1 MDKKTYIGVDL
12 GGTKLL
18 IGEMDGDGNIL
29 RTKKYPSGRL
39 SQREA
44 LELIVNSLE
53 DFLGD
58 GPVTARAIGIGMV
71 GRIDSRKGLWHEIS
85 PDRKESLPIAQI
97 ISERFGVPCF
107 VDNDVRSATRAEL
120 RFGRGRDSRD
130 LIYLNIGT
138 GIAAGF
144 VSDGRIIRGGH
155 FNAGE
160 VGHTASGI
168 DLKVPCECGR
178 NDCVEP
184 VASGM
189 GIDQCARLLAK
200 DYPDTALALPEE
212 GRVSARE
219 VFDLSGSDPLCAY
232 LTENGAQAI
241 ANLIMNLV
249 RFNDPD
255 TIVLGGGVV
264 ADGFLFGKIKEKLNP
279 YTIRFVTGG
288 VVLTGL
294 DPNLI
299 GLLGAGCNA
308 INGMEETE

>member
-1 MDKKTYIGVDL
+1 MEKKTYIGVDL

-18 IGEMDGDGNIL
+18 IGEMDDGGNIL

-39 SQREA
+39 NQNEA
-44 LELIVNSLE
+44 LELIQRSLD
-53 DFLGD
+53 DFLESR
-58 GPVTARAIGIGMV
+58 PITAQAIGVGMV
-71 GRIDSRKGLWHEIS
+71 GRIDSRRGVWHEIS
-85 PDRKESLPIAQI
+85 PDRKERVEIGRILSQ
-97 ISERFGVPCF
+97 RYGVPCF
-107 VDNDVRSATRAEL
+107 VDNAVRSATKAEL

-144 VSDGRIIRGGH
+144 VCGGKIVTGRN

-160 VGHTASGI
+160 VGHTSSGI
-168 DLKVPCECGR
+168 GMKVPCECGR

-189 GIDQCARLLAK
+189 GIDLCARVLAK
-200 DYPDTALALPEE
+200 EYPDTCLTIPDQ
-212 GRVSARE
+212 GRVNVGE
-219 VFDLSGSDPLCAY
+219 VFRQSGSDRLCGY
-232 LTENGAQAI
+232 LTDNAAQAI
-241 ANLIMNLV
+241 ANLIMNLI

-264 ADGFLFGKIKEKLNP
+264 ADGFLLEKIQKLLNP
-279 YTIRFVTGG
+279 HTLRFVSGG
-288 VVLTGL
+288 VVLTAL

-299 GLLGAGCNA
+299 GLMGACCNA
-308 INGMEETE
+308 IYGMEEEI